1 MRFRASARIGA
12 LGLLPA
18 LVACGGGMPLLHPA
32 HSLPA
37 GDLSGTVGASGH
49 FLLGGVDDAIET
61 ANREGPAFD
70 GEAGERT
77 AKGVAA
83 SVLGEPGVAPFLSAR
98 AGVTDDVEAG
108 VAYSGRSARL
118 DGRYS
123 LLRERHLALSGG
135 LALELV
141 LAHPSDD
148 PENGEP
154 TSPTL
159 RGVDPSGVSGWA
171 VSLPVVVGYRSDAE
185 LVQLW
190 AGVRGRYEH
199 ASGEVLL
206 AIEQNPS
213 AELSAHAVSAEA
225 ILGLAV
231 GLPPIWVAAEVS
243 LGYLNVRGDLEPSGA
258 NPSSARVDG
267 VTVSPAGALIA
278 RF

>member
-1 MRFRASARIGA
+1 MPFRASARIGA

-49 FLLGGVDDAIET
+49 FLLGGVDEAIDA
-61 ANREGPAFD
+61 ADGEGPAVEGD
-70 GEAGERT
+70 AAQRT
-77 AKGVAA
+77 AEGVAA

-98 AGVTDDVEAG
+98 AGVADHLEAG
-108 VAYSGRSARL
+108 VAYSGRSVRV
-118 DGRYS
+118 DGRYA
-123 LLRERHLALSGG
+123 LEERHFALSGG
-135 LALELV
+135 PGLELV

-148 PENGEP
+148 PENGRP

-171 VSLPVVVGYRSDAE
+171 ISLPVIVGYRSDAE

-190 AGVRGRYEH
+190 GGVRGRYER

-206 AIEQNPS
+206 ALEQNPS
-213 AELSAHAVSAEA
+213 AELSAHAVSAEV
-225 ILGLAV
+225 LVGLAV

-243 LGYLNVRGDLEPSGA
+243 VGYLNVQGDLEPSGG
-258 NPSSARVDG
+258 NRSSASVDG